1 VKIEIRAVSN
11 GFVAQLFGDIKNRQI
26 KSREVVAGSVVELVG
41 LIAEH
46 LRKVYGE
53 DR

>member
-11 GFVAQLFGDIKNRQI
+11 GFISTFSGDVQNRHIKA
-26 KSREVVAGSVVELVG
+26 REVVAGSVVELVG

>member
-1 VKIEIRAVSN
+1 MKIEIRAVSN
-11 GFVAQLFGDIKNRQI
+11 GFIFTLSGDNTNRNIKAKEQ
-26 KSREVVAGSVVELVG
+26 VAGSVVEMVG

-53 DR
+53 D